1 MKSVTKLSLITV
13 ILSLI
18 FVLPG
23 NAQDKKMTSEE
34 TRAKIKADFG
44 FVPNLL
50 VEMSKSPVAP
60 LVYTESDKIMHA
72 AYLTQKEQQVV
83 QLATS
88 VYNACAYCTSMHSKF
103 SELNGVSHEDVLAIR
118 KGKRLSDKHLGNL
131 VWITNTILDKR
142 GHLSEKDLT
151 KIEKMNIDRAR
162 LYEILVH
169 VGRKT
174 IVNYAAHIIH
184 PEIDDQFKF
193 VE

>member
-1 MKSVTKLSLITV
+1 LFALTAQAQNHKL
-13 ILSLI
+13 
-18 FVLPG
+18 
-23 NAQDKKMTSEE
+23 TSEE
-34 TRAKIKADFG
+34 ARAKIKADFG

-50 VEMSKSPVAP
+50 VEMSKSPVTP
-60 LVYTESDKIMHA
+60 LIYVESDKMMHD

-88 VYNACAYCTSMHSKF
+88 VYNHCVYCTSMHSKF

-118 KGKRLSDKHLGNL
+118 KGKELQDKHLNNL
-131 VWITNTILDKR
+131 VWITNTILEKR
-142 GHLSEKDLT
+142 GHLNEKDLA
-151 KIEKMNIDRAR
+151 KIEEMNIDRAR

-174 IVNYAAHIIH
+174 IVNYAAHIIQ
-184 PEIDDQFKF
+184 PEIDEQFKF